1 MDNTFWAFIGLV
13 LFLAVVAYFKVP
25 GMIAKALD
33 ARSVKIRADI
43 EEARALKEEAKQQ
56 LAEYQRRRHE
66 AEVEA
71 REIVAGAQREAESLL
86 AEAHVKSEEYIAR
99 RSAMAETKIAQAETD
114 AITEVRRSAVDIAVA
129 AATRILAER
138 STGAQDARFVDEAI
152 GDVRKR
158 LN

>member
-1 MDNTFWAFIGLV
+1 MDNTFWALIGLII
-13 LFLAVVAYFKVP
+13 FLAVVAYFKVP

-33 ARSVKIRADI
+33 ARSSKIKADI
-43 EEARALKEEAKQQ
+43 EEARALKDEAKQQ
-56 LAEYQRRRHE
+56 LAEYKRRRHE
-66 AEVEA
+66 AEIEA
-71 REIVAGAQREAESLL
+71 REIVAGAQREAEGLL
-86 AEAHVKSEEYIAR
+86 AEARIKSEQYIAR
-99 RSAMAETKIAQAETD
+99 RSAMAETKIAQAEND

-138 STGAQDARFVDEAI
+138 STGAESARFIEEAI

>member
-1 MDNTFWAFIGLV
+1 MDNTFWALIGLII
-13 LFLAVVAYFKVP
+13 FLAVVAYFKVP

-33 ARSVKIRADI
+33 ARSAKIKADI
-43 EEARALKEEAKQQ
+43 EEARALKDEAKQQ
-56 LAEYQRRRHE
+56 LAEYKRRRHE
-66 AEVEA
+66 AEIEA
-71 REIVAGAQREAESLL
+71 REIVACAQREAEGLL
-86 AEAHVKSEEYIAR
+86 AEARIKSEQYIAR
-99 RSAMAETKIAQAETD
+99 RSAMAETKIAQAEND

-138 STGAQDARFVDEAI
+138 STGAESARFIEEAI

>member
-13 LFLAVVAYFKVP
+13 LFLLVVAYFKVP

-33 ARSVKIRADI
+33 ARSVKIKADI

-56 LAEYQRRRHE
+56 LAEYQRRRHD
-66 AEVEA
+66 AEIEA
-71 REIVAGAQREAESLL
+71 REIVAGAQREAEGLL
-86 AEAHVKSEEYIAR
+86 AEARIKSEQYIAR
-99 RSAMAETKIAQAETD
+99 RSAMAETKIAQAEND

-138 STGAQDARFVDEAI
+138 STGAESARFIEEAI

>member
-1 MDNTFWAFIGLV
+1 LDNTFWALIGLII
-13 LFLAVVAYFKVP
+13 FLAVVAYFKVP

-33 ARSVKIRADI
+33 ARSAKIKADI
-43 EEARALKEEAKQQ
+43 EEARALKDEAKQQ
-56 LAEYQRRRHE
+56 LAEYKRRRHE
-66 AEVEA
+66 AEIEA
-71 REIVAGAQREAESLL
+71 REIVAGAQREAEGLL
-86 AEAHVKSEEYIAR
+86 AEARIKSEQYIAR
-99 RSAMAETKIAQAETD
+99 RSAMAETKIAQAEND

-138 STGAQDARFVDEAI
+138 STGAESARFIEEAI

>member
-1 MDNTFWAFIGLV
+1 MDNTFWALIGLII
-13 LFLAVVAYFKVP
+13 FLGVVAYFKVP
-25 GMIAKALD
+25 GMINKALD
-33 ARSVKIRADI
+33 ARSARIRRELD
-43 EEARALKEEAKQQ
+43 EARALKEEAKQQ
-56 LAEYQRRRHE
+56 LAEYQRRRRE

-71 REIVAGAQREAESLL
+71 KDIVAGAEREAAALL
-86 AEAHVKSEEYIAR
+86 QDAKSKSEEYVAR
-99 RSAMAETKIAQAETD
+99 RTAMAEQKIAQAEND

-138 STGAQDARFVDEAI
+138 STGAESARFIEEAI